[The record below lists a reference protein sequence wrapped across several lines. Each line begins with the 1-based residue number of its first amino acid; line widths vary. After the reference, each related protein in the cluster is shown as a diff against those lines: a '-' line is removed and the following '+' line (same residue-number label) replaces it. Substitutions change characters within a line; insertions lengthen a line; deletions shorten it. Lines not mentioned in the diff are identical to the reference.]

1 MSRDSDVFKASNA
14 HKNAGLAH
22 FAHEVH
28 AKASTSPRTKPT
40 TNTYGLAAP
49 FINKSISPTILLRIQ
64 HRLLSPHSFSARHR
78 FHSASDLQESDPTQ
92 KDHILYDPSYHNR
105 LQPAPNSLKSYT
117 WHETGSNASTSSLP
131 PDQPGYSWTGVL
143 ISVRYAHLLS

>member
-1 MSRDSDVFKASNA
+1 MFKASNA

-22 FAHEVH
+22 FTHEVH

-92 KDHILYDPSYHNR
+92 KDRSLCSLSYHNR
-105 LQPAPNSLKSYT
+105 QLHRPPTTVWNLTPGTKR
-117 WHETGSNASTSSLP
+117 SNALTSSLP
-131 PDQPGYSWTGVL
+131 PDQPECSGTDVL
-143 ISVRYAHLLS
+143 FYMISVKYEYPLT